1 MSITVKSNTQTATL
15 TGTVVGGNGHRSDGG
30 ESTPQMLVNFS
41 ESNGVYSADR
51 TYEEVV
57 AAMASGIV
65 VTARWQVS
73 EGTAVW
79 FMPTAYDS
87 TCVIFQRDWLAE
99 QSEYFRL
106 QSDNTVT
113 HSAVKYDTGGSVD
126 VDAVAAAVKASLTTE
141 NWTFTLEDGST
152 VTKAVYVDV

>member
-15 TGTVVGGNGHRSDGG
+15 TGTVVGGNGNRSL
-30 ESTPQMLVNFS
+30 QMLVNFS
-41 ESNGVYSADR
+41 EKDGTYSADK
-51 TYEEVV
+51 TYAEVV
-57 AAMASGIV
+57 AAMVSGIA

-106 QSDNTVT
+106 QSDNTVS

-126 VDAVAAAVKASLTTE
+126 VDAVAVAVKAMLTTE

-152 VTKAVYVDV
+152 VTKAVYVE